1 MNSRRRVT
9 AALIALLAL
18 VFGVW
23 LARHTLSAGPVSGD
37 TSYGDSS
44 FATHARWYAYP
55 G

>member
-23 LARHTLSAGPVSGD
+23 LAQHTLSANRAPDRPAIV
-37 TSYGDSS
+37 TVEP
-44 FATHARWYAYP
+44 ARP
-55 G
+55 

>member
-23 LARHTLSAGPVSGD
+23 LAQHTLSAGPVSGD
-37 TSYGDSS
+37 TSYGHIS
-44 FATHARWYAYP
+44 FVAHVR
-55 G
+55 